1 MAWLGQQLVLCTSL
15 RYVLLHPTQQT
26 TTQLFALA
34 AEAPSPT
41 LVQSVPAANLAL
53 LLMVSLASAQSWH
66 AFHCFHTKCSDIM
79 PTCTLIGAAMHVS
92 MHHPVEM

>member
-15 RYVLLHPTQQT
+15 RYILLHPLQQT

-41 LVQSVPAANLAL
+41 LVQSIPAANLAL
-53 LLMVSLASAQSWH
+53 LLMVCSAPKQGSH
-66 AFHCFHTKCSDIM
+66 AKKQAYNMHC
-79 PTCTLIGAAMHVS
+79 GHVLTA
-92 MHHPVEM
+92 